1 MALNS
6 GRRRSTEQAPLDG
19 TNTNPTHCVGTHR
32 PSSSDFKGGQQ
43 FWERML
49 YQFLLYRAKNGA
61 EALPPTPTAHSSQ
74 DHKLLHSWIQ
84 QQRRHVRQYKDGE
97 RSHMT
102 SERLS
107 VLEHVEFPLALRG
120 DEFWKANYEKLREY
134 HATTGHCRVPHNF
147 QPNSKLAVFVTDQRR
162 QHRLRQEGK
171 TSQMTDERKSK
182 LDALNFEFSIR
193 ERVGW
198 DHRLDE
204 LVQYKDAHGNCEV
217 PQSYAPNKALGKWV
231 AKQRE
236 QYRNREE
243 GKHSS
248 LTDDRLNK
256 LNNVGFKWI
265 LNKSKRDA
273 PAAAIAAG
281 AMAAAGTGL
290 VNIQPHL
297 QEQTV
302 PAQKR
307 QKN

>member
-1 MALNS
+1 M
-6 GRRRSTEQAPLDG
+6 
-19 TNTNPTHCVGTHR
+19 
-32 PSSSDFKGGQQ
+32 
-43 FWERML
+43 
-49 YQFLLYRAKNGA
+49 
-61 EALPPTPTAHSSQ
+61 
-74 DHKLLHSWIQ
+74 
-84 QQRRHVRQYKDGE
+84 
-97 RSHMT
+97 
-102 SERLS
+102 
-107 VLEHVEFPLALRG
+107 
-120 DEFWKANYEKLREY
+120 
-134 HATTGHCRVPHNF
+134 PHNY
-147 QPNSKLAVFVTDQRR
+147 QPNPKLAVFVTDQRR

-171 TSQMTDERKSK
+171 TSQMTDERKAK

-198 DHRLDE
+198 DQRFDE
-204 LVQYKDAHGNCEV
+204 LVQYKDAQGNCEV

-248 LTDDRLNK
+248 LTDERLNK
-256 LNNVGFKWI
+256 LQNVGFKWM

-281 AMAAAGTGL
+281 SMAAAGTGV
-290 VNIQPHL
+290 VNIQPHP

-307 QKN
+307 RKN